1 MTDTATT
8 VEEASKSRQV
18 VTSVLLVLFTTAVGL
33 LCILVLACTLTQ
45 ARLTTISV
53 DGVNIGIW
61 KLDDTRTQWKKLRD
75 RMHDQ
80 SETLFKAKQDLD
92 EAQQKLADDESTY
105 RPARTPLDA
114 ELQALRTAILT
125 SDPELA
131 KAMVGS
137 PAEQISL
144 LDTAKGRL
152 LQTHPDLQETINRI
166 ADLDKTYEPVY
177 TERMSHG
184 EEGRGQGA
192 Q

>member
-1 MTDTATT
+1 
-8 VEEASKSRQV
+8 
-18 VTSVLLVLFTTAVGL
+18 
-33 LCILVLACTLTQ
+33 
-45 ARLTTISV
+45 
-53 DGVNIGIW
+53 
-61 KLDDTRTQWKKLRD
+61 
-75 RMHDQ
+75 MHDQ

-137 PAEQISL
+137 PAEQISQ

-177 TERMSHG
+177 TERRSHG